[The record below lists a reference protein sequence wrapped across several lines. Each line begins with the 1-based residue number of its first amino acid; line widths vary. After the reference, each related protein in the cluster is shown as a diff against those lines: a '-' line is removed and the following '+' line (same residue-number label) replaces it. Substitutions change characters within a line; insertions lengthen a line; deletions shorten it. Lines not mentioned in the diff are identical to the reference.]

1 MKALLILLSL
11 AVLAGCGGK
20 AAPTPTPT
28 KTPMPTWT
36 ATTAPTAA
44 PVVVATL
51 APAATV
57 APVAVEVETPAPVS
71 LEALG
76 AALGD
81 RLLDSEL
88 DAAMER
94 AITLGAA
101 NMTPDQLS
109 FAVLAVLRRAPAW
122 MDAIG
127 GGAPVDDRMEVML
140 DACHQIAFTASL
152 RTDNL
157 YVRNALGDLATGC
170 TGVRMAA
177 IVGAVNVS
185 DMAAVK
191 AAVERVN
198 AELTA
203 Q

>member
-1 MKALLILLSL
+1 MKALLILLSF

-44 PVVVATL
+44 PVATL

-57 APVAVEVETPAPVS
+57 APVAVAAETPAPVS

-76 AALGD
+76 AALGEQLFD
-81 RLLDSEL
+81 GEL

-101 NMTPDQLS
+101 NMTQDQLS

-198 AELTA
+198 AELAA